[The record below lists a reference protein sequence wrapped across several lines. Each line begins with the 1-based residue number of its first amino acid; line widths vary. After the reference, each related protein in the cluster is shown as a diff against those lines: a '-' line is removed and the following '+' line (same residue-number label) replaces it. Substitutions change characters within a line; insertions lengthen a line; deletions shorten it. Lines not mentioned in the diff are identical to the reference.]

1 MNNILAAAALAAG
14 FSRAAP
20 PWRTLGMLAVLV
32 LAAHTLV
39 LRTVPDRF
47 GPELDAASPRNRTT
61 PIFITRSIEIPPPAK
76 VVPPPAAPPAVQPT
90 AKAPIKP
97 KRPLPEGN
105 EAVAAETSAQ
115 PAIDFAAPQAPDSL
129 AGSEPPASS
138 SAASAPLPTT
148 DTAAATDTSAN
159 EPPAPAAPAL
169 PAGASQ
175 TPVTAMALP
184 PSIRLA
190 YKMTGQA
197 KGMTY
202 HANAELG
209 WHQAGG
215 SYDARIT
222 VSALFLGSRSMASS
236 GQVGAEGL
244 APTRFSDKSRSEVA
258 AHFEADKARITFSAN
273 TPAAPWIK
281 GAQDRVSVFLQ
292 LGGMLA
298 GSPASFPVGSSIS
311 LYTVGPRDADTWTFL
326 VETEENVSLPFGD
339 IVALKLTRQPR
350 REYDQKVEIWYAPS
364 LGYLPV
370 RNKITQ
376 YNGDFVDQQLNTV
389 NKF

>member
-1 MNNILAAAALAAG
+1 
-14 FSRAAP
+14 
-20 PWRTLGMLAVLV
+20 MLAVLV
-32 LAAHTLV
+32 LAVHTLL
-39 LRTVPDRF
+39 LRTTPDRF
-47 GPELDAASPRNRTT
+47 GPETDPASTRSRAAPA
-61 PIFITRSIEIPPPAK
+61 FVTRSIEVPPPSK
-76 VVPPPAAPPAVQPT
+76 VLPPPAAPPAVKPVV
-90 AKAPIKP
+90 KAPVKP
-97 KRPLPEGN
+97 KRPPVPVQEN
-105 EAVAAETSAQ
+105 EAVAADSPAQ
-115 PAIDFAAPQAPDSL
+115 PATDSVAPQAPDSL
-129 AGSEPPASS
+129 AVSES
-138 SAASAPLPTT
+138 
-148 DTAAATDTSAN
+148 
-159 EPPAPAAPAL
+159 PAAPSADSVPL
-169 PAGASQ
+169 PAADTATASNSTANTPPEATAPPPPAGASQ
-175 TPVTAMALP
+175 TPVTAIALP
-184 PSIRLA
+184 PSVRLA

-215 SYDARIT
+215 SYDARMT
-222 VSALFLGSRSMASS
+222 VSALFLGSRSMAST
-236 GQVGAEGL
+236 GQVDAGGL

-273 TPAAPWIK
+273 TPAVPWIK

-326 VETEENVSLPFGD
+326 VEAEESVSLPFGD
-339 IVALKLTRQPR
+339 IVALRLTRQPR
-350 REYDQKVEIWYAPS
+350 REYDQKVEVWYAPS

-370 RNKITQ
+370 RSKITQ